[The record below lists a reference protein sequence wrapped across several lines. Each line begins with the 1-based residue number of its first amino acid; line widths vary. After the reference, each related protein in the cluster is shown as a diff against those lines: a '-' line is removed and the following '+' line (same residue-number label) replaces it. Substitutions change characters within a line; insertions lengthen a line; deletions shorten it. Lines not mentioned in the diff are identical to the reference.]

1 MTRLVIILANLLLIK
16 EYLLLLRKLL
26 VQFAVHKVQNVQIIM
41 QFVNKHNYDFFKQY
55 TMIAMPS
62 VGKPGEMY
70 STLSTVMMQM
80 LSMS

>member
-41 QFVNKHNYDFFKQY
+41 QFVNKHNYDFFKHIQ
-55 TMIAMPS
+55 
-62 VGKPGEMY
+62 
-70 STLSTVMMQM
+70 
-80 LSMS
+80 